1 MQLRLRDFLATK
13 FNEVKKTSNDVFQS
27 PRGMAK
33 LFKEAGRLMK
43 VLSAN
48 TEHLSQV
55 SLADNGFI
63 TLFALIT

>member
-13 FNEVKKTSNDVFQS
+13 FNAVKKTSNDVFQS

-33 LFKEAGRLMK
+33 LFKEAGRLLK

-48 TEHLSQV
+48 TEHVSQV
-55 SLADNGFI
+55 NLTDINFNTVFI
-63 TLFALIT
+63 VRT

>member
-55 SLADNGFI
+55 SLADKGFI